1 MAPLRASKPA
11 PARHARRASA
21 WPLRPGLLTGLALAL
36 ILGLWGCQ
44 TEDPPEAETVLWVRL
59 NDSLS
64 KFDKVVVQIVDRNDS
79 DLVIH
84 TLWNGELPSPGKD
97 IQGYPLNSL
106 ADRAF
111 VVKVKAYLP
120 DGQLALH
127 TQILYEDGKKTVY
140 HKEVPPLIPRDWLTK
155 LTPSLGQLMPPFHK
169 DSLTYVL
176 DIAREVAVTFSMTTA
191 SSNATT
197 SFDGVTVPPGSPSP
211 SHTVRE
217 RDTIPILV
225 TDLSTGTATTRR
237 YNIII
242 IPTAPPSLTLGT
254 LEPSV
259 GSLFPPFSP
268 SNRIYTLMLPKGMDT
283 VTFTITPSDPQNMTM
298 NMGGKAILPGQRSQ
312 IFKLGEASNLPIP
325 IEVFLGGNSAF
336 YQVTVD
342 RYREPDPP

>member
-1 MAPLRASKPA
+1 MTPLRASKPA
-11 PARHARRASA
+11 PTRLARRASA
-21 WPLRPGLLTGLALAL
+21 WPPWPGLLTGLALAL
-36 ILGLWGCQ
+36 ILGLSGCQ

-64 KFDKVVVQIVDRNDS
+64 KFTKVVVQVVDRDDS

-84 TLWNGELPSPGKD
+84 TLWNAKLPSPGKD
-97 IQGYPLNSL
+97 IQGYPLKSL

-111 VVKVKAYLP
+111 VVQVKAYL

-155 LTPSLGQLMPPFHK
+155 LTPSLGELMPPFHK

-191 SSNATT
+191 SSNAIT

-237 YNIII
+237 YNVII

-254 LEPSV
+254 LEPSA

-268 SNRIYTLMLPKGMDT
+268 NTKIYSLTLPKGVDT
-283 VTFTITPSDPQNMTM
+283 VTFTISPNDPRTMTM
-298 NMGGKAILPGQRSQ
+298 TMAGKTILPGQRSQ
-312 IFKLGEASNLPIP
+312 VFKLGDGTNLPIP
-325 IEVFLGGNSAF
+325 IEVFQGENSAF